1 MEETS
6 AWKNCGEC
14 SINKMKPISLGGI
27 TPKVFLR
34 DYWQKRPLLI
44 RSALPGFNGL
54 LTREELISQ
63 SCTDDAQSRL
73 VVQKKGKWHLKHGPL
88 SDHDFAKLPKK
99 QWTLL
104 VQEVNHFLPSARD
117 LLKKFSFIPH
127 ARLDDLMVSYAPK
140 DGGIGPHFDS
150 YDVFLLQGMGSRRWQ
165 ISAQLDDQF
174 IADAPLK
181 ILKNFLPE
189 QEWVL
194 NAGDMLYLPPKY
206 AHNGIAETDC
216 MTYSIGFRAPSSHE
230 LMMQFLVYLQD
241 NLAAEGR
248 YSDPDLR
255 LQTHPSKINTA
266 MLSQV
271 NSILKK
277 ISWNRNDIENFLGT
291 YLSEPKPHIFFEQ
304 PTNPL
309 TSDLFLRK
317 IMQNGVQLNLKSR
330 MLSGANKLF
339 MNGEV
344 SEVGDDAYRL
354 LIKLAND
361 QEILP
366 PLNMNEEAKEVLY
379 QWYING
385 YIEMIE

>member
-1 MEETS
+1 
-6 AWKNCGEC
+6 
-14 SINKMKPISLGGI
+14 MKTISLGGI
-27 TPKVFLR
+27 TPKDFLR

-44 RSALPGFNGL
+44 KNALPGFNGL
-54 LTREELISQ
+54 LTRDELIKHA
-63 SCTDDAQSRL
+63 CTEDVQSRL
-73 VVQKKGKWHLKHGPL
+73 VIHKKGKWHLQHGPL
-88 SDHDFAKLPKK
+88 NGYDFTKLPKK

-117 LLKKFSFIPH
+117 LLKKFCFIPH

-140 DGGIGPHFDS
+140 GGGIGPHFDS

-165 ISAQLDDQF
+165 ISSQQDDEF
-174 IADAPLK
+174 IVDAPLR

-194 NAGDMLYLPPKY
+194 NVGDMLYLPPKY

-216 MTYSIGFRAPSSHE
+216 MTYSIGFRAPSYHE
-230 LMMQFLVYLQD
+230 LMMQFLIYLQD
-241 NLAAEGR
+241 DLAVEGR

-255 LQTHPSKINTA
+255 LQVYPSEINVA

-271 NSILKK
+271 DSILKK
-277 ISWNRNDIENFLGT
+277 IKWNRTDIQNFLGI
-291 YLSEPKPHIFFEQ
+291 YLSEPKPHVFFEQ

-309 TSDLFLRK
+309 SSDLFLRQIVK
-317 IMQNGVQLNLKSR
+317 NGVQLNLKSR
-330 MLSGANKLF
+330 MLSGVNKLF
-339 MNGEV
+339 VNGEIF
-344 SEVGDDAYRL
+344 EVGDDAYHV

-366 PLNMNEEAKEVLY
+366 PLSMDEETEEVLY
-379 QWYING
+379 QWYVNG
-385 YIEMIE
+385 YVEVIKD

>member
-1 MEETS
+1 M
-6 AWKNCGEC
+6 
-14 SINKMKPISLGGI
+14 GGI
-27 TPKVFLR
+27 SSKVFLR
-34 DYWQKRPLLI
+34 DYWQKHPLLI
-44 RSALPGFNGL
+44 RNAFPGFNGL
-54 LTREELISQ
+54 LTRDELIKQ
-63 SCTDDAQSRL
+63 VCTEDTQSRL
-73 VVQKKGKWHLKHGPL
+73 VVQKKGKWHLKYGPL
-88 SDHDFAKLPKK
+88 SHYDFVKLPKK

-117 LLKKFSFIPH
+117 LLKKFNFIPH

-140 DGGIGPHFDS
+140 GGGIGPHFDS

-165 ISAQLDDQF
+165 ISAQQDDRF
-174 IADAPLK
+174 IADAPLR

-216 MTYSIGFRAPSSHE
+216 MTYSIGFRAPSFHE

-248 YSDPDLR
+248 YSDPDLQ
-255 LQTHPSKINTA
+255 LQAHSSKINAA

-277 ISWNRNDIENFLGT
+277 IQWNRNDIEDFLGT
-291 YLSEPKPHIFFEQ
+291 YLSEPKSHIFFEQ

-309 TSDLFLRK
+309 TSDLFLRE
-317 IMQNGVQLNLKSR
+317 IMKSGIRLNLKSR

-339 MNGEV
+339 MNGEI
-344 SEVGDDAYRL
+344 SEVGNGAYHF

-366 PLNMNEEAKEVLY
+366 PLSMNEEAEEVLY

-385 YIEMIE
+385 YIEVVE